1 MATPFRTA
9 MTMGM
14 FSLVIFAVVIL
25 SGYSALFGNYL
36 DDISEESGG
45 EYEILAFS
53 SSELDPD
60 VSQWDLGEMNVAD
73 FDSIATIY
81 NGVVKAERP
90 DGTGPD
96 LNVGLRGFDHNFSDH
111 GALGLQS
118 WAEEV
123 GDTESEVWAAV
134 LADPS
139 LVIIDSSLMP
149 LPEGAV
155 NPPPTLNLTI
165 GSPILISDPTNL
177 GVNRTV
183 YVAGILKQE
192 SSIMLSGIYILSLI
206 HI

>member
-1 MATPFRTA
+1 M
-9 MTMGM
+9 
-14 FSLVIFAVVIL
+14 
-25 SGYSALFGNYL
+25 
-36 DDISEESGG
+36 
-45 EYEILAFS
+45 
-53 SSELDPD
+53 
-60 VSQWDLGEMNVAD
+60 
-73 FDSIATIY
+73 
-81 NGVVKAERP
+81 
-90 DGTGPD
+90 
-96 LNVGLRGFDHNFSDH
+96 
-111 GALGLQS
+111 QS

-134 LADPS
+134 LAGPS

-192 SSIMLSGIYILSLI
+192 SSIMLSGIYIQSDFAAERFDAKPQIVWFSMPNGTSVSAQEQAAERLNGG
-206 HI
+206 